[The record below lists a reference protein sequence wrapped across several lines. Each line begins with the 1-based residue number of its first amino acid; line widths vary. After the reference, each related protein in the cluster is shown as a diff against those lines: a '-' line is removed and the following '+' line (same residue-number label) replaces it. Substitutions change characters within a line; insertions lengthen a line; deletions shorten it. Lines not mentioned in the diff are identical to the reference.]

1 MGIDKKSSDFFFKP
15 LNDEVAL
22 EKVIKINKFVRE
34 WNSFTKSLFMHY

>member
-22 EKVIKINKFVRE
+22 EKVFEINKFRVL
-34 WNSFTKSLFMHY
+34 NSFMK